1 MFGPSSLVVY
11 LAARVWHGAAQ
22 SAWRQ
27 IAERA
32 LAPIGVGLTLASGL
46 ALVHGTEHSLPAY
59 AVTAVTTLLLAF
71 TELHPLPIMVAGA
84 VLMVLAG
91 G

>member
-1 MFGPSSLVVY
+1 
-11 LAARVWHGAAQ
+11 
-22 SAWRQ
+22 
-27 IAERA
+27 
-32 LAPIGVGLTLASGL
+32 
-46 ALVHGTEHSLPAY
+46 LVHGTEHSLPAY

-71 TELHPLPIMVAGA
+71 TELHPLPIMAAGA